1 MFWGADTHQ
10 VRAHGGSCRAATE
23 RLGDLQVTLQ
33 FAVASVEWGG
43 PDADSFRRH
52 VTDVL
57 APQWER
63 ARAELESMSQDLVE
77 HAEHQDAA
85 SEPSGERSAE
95 GDREGTGRGAGV
107 WAGAEA
113 GAGIGAGAGAGED
126 GERRGPR
133 DGDPRRGRRP
143 HDPVD
148 QDPGDPQFGTGGPD
162 PYPGGLGPGRAGTAV
177 PVPDP
182 PSWTPPDEGSGEYDV
197 RDPGFSDYANYELA
211 EAIAAGGD
219 VTGKGPAADNMRHFL
234 GNSGE
239 DKPIDVDDMLDE
251 APGFAAD
258 VDSTRQQLGAQA
270 IERAQGS
277 GATGPVTFPVNTDW
291 EGYYVS
297 SSESEK
303 YYYATA
309 GMQYNVNGTVTAYP
323 PSEPGG
329 EWRYEMSAEVNTRDR
344 YNWDTGKSTSVGP
357 ISVDDEQMQDLHE
370 SGLAQEYNI
379 VGESSQQTTTGP

>member
-1 MFWGADTHQ
+1 MRD
-10 VRAHGGSCRAATE
+10 HGGTCRAAIE
-23 RLGDLQVTLQ
+23 RLGDLQVSLQ
-33 FAVASVEWGG
+33 LVVASVEWDG
-43 PDADSFRRH
+43 PDAESFRRH
-52 VTDVL
+52 VVDVL

-63 ARAELESMSQDLVE
+63 TRAELESMSRDLVE
-77 HAEHQDAA
+77 HAEHQDAT
-85 SEPSGERSAE
+85 SEPSGERSVA
-95 GDREGTGRGAGV
+95 GDREGVGRGAEV
-107 WAGAEA
+107 GAEIDV
-113 GAGIGAGAGAGED
+113 GDD

-143 HDPVD
+143 HDPAD
-148 QDPGDPQFGTGGPD
+148 QDPGDPEFGTGGPD
-162 PYPGGLGPGRAGTAV
+162 PYPGGLGPGRAGTTA

-182 PSWTPPDEGSGEYDV
+182 PSWTPPDRESGEYDV

-239 DKPIDVDDMLDE
+239 DKPIDVVDMLEE

-270 IERAQGS
+270 IEQAQGS
-277 GATGPVTFPVNTDW
+277 GATGPVTFPVNTGW

-297 SSESEK
+297 AAESEQ

-309 GMQYNVNGTVTAYP
+309 GMEYNVNGTVTAYP
-323 PSEPGG
+323 PAEPGG
-329 EWRYEMSAEVNTRDR
+329 EWRYEMSTEVNSRDR
-344 YNWDTGKSTSVGP
+344 YNWDTGKRTTVGP
-357 ISVDDEQMQDLHE
+357 ITVDDEQMQGLHE

-379 VGESSQQTTTGP
+379 VGESSQQTTSGP